1 MEDSRLV
8 VGAATDPGP
17 VREQNEDAVYH
28 NVLVDTP
35 GNDLTLL
42 AVADG
47 MGGYQRGEIAAQM
60 AIDTLIERFSST
72 DTDDLVLMLKQAF
85 RLANERIFADGSA
98 DGEHNMM
105 GTTLVVGAIRGN
117 DLVLGNV
124 GDSRAYLVRANALN
138 QISTD
143 HSLVA
148 EQVAMGAMTQ
158 EEARESHHKNI
169 ITRALGHRQR
179 VEVDIFELTLLP
191 DDRLLISTD
200 GLHDYLEDDD
210 IVQMMS
216 QMTPEDSAREMVS
229 RAIQAGSTDN
239 VSALVAWAA
248 PVSVLDSPA
257 TPVPTEAEAG
267 ASRLITVLV
276 LVGLVI
282 FIAIIGYIL
291 LAT

>member
-35 GNDLTLL
+35 GNELTLL

-47 MGGYQRGEIAAQM
+47 MGGYQRGEVAAQI
-60 AIDTLIERFSST
+60 AIDTLIERFSSN
-72 DTDDLVLMLKQAF
+72 DTDDLVLIIKQAF
-85 RLANERIFADGSA
+85 RLANERIFAGGSA
-98 DGEHNMM
+98 EGEHNMM
-105 GTTLVVGAIRGN
+105 GTTLVVGALRGN
-117 DLVLGNV
+117 DLVIGNV
-124 GDSRAYLVRANALN
+124 GDSRAYLVRANSLN

-191 DDRLLISTD
+191 EDRLLISTD
-200 GLHDYLEDDD
+200 GLHDYLEDDEM
-210 IVQMMS
+210 VEL
-216 QMTPEDSAREMVS
+216 MTRLPPEDAAREMVS

-248 PVSVLDSPA
+248 PVSVL
-257 TPVPTEAEAG
+257 EAPPEAVLVGDQAG
-267 ASRLITVLV
+267 ANRMITLLV

>member
-35 GNDLTLL
+35 GNELTLL

-60 AIDTLIERFSST
+60 AIDTLIERFSSA
-72 DTDDLVLMLKQAF
+72 DTDDIVLMIKQAF

-98 DGEHNMM
+98 EGEHNMM
-105 GTTLVVGAIRGN
+105 GTTLVVGALRGT
-117 DLVLGNV
+117 DLVIGNV
-124 GDSRAYLVRANALN
+124 GDSRAYLVRANSLN
-138 QISTD
+138 QVSTD

-191 DDRLLISTD
+191 DDRILISTD
-200 GLHDYLEDDD
+200 GLHDYLEDEEMVDLMT
-210 IVQMMS
+210 QM
-216 QMTPEDSAREMVS
+216 QPEDSAREMVA

-248 PVSVLDSPA
+248 PVSVLEAPEVTVPA
-257 TPVPTEAEAG
+257 GESVG
-267 ASRLITVLV
+267 ANRMITILV